1 MTFELQFDADNAA
14 FAGNDW
20 QPETVRILTEVA
32 RRIEMGD
39 NSGTIR
45 DINGNTVGKF
55 AFKS

>member
-1 MTFELQFDADNAA
+1 MKFQLEFDADNAA

-32 RRIEMGD
+32 RRVEMGD

-45 DINGNTVGKF
+45 DSNGNTVGRF
-55 AFKS
+55 EFKS